1 MKNSIGN
8 LFLEMAVIVLV
19 ASAIGLIWNHR
30 MLSAVWSGKSVPV
43 PSSPVSADSA
53 NLPLPAGLAQAKY
66 LYDHKQAVFV
76 DARDE
81 LTFSRGR
88 IKGAISL
95 PVGKFE
101 EKLAE
106 FKNKVPL
113 SDTLVVYCNG
123 YGCNDSMT
131 DGKKLMS
138 NGYRQ
143 VLVFEGGFPE
153 WKDAGYPLE
162 GEHQ

>member
-1 MKNSIGN
+1 MKNNFRN
-8 LFLEMAVIVLV
+8 LILEMSVIVLA
-19 ASAIGLIWNHR
+19 ASVIGVIWNHK
-30 MLSAVWSGKSVPV
+30 MLYGVWSGKALSAPASTASTDSV
-43 PSSPVSADSA
+43 A
-53 NLPLPAGLAQAKY
+53 LPIPAGIAQAKF
-66 LYDHKQAVFV
+66 LFDNKQAVFV

-81 LTFSRGR
+81 TAFSQSR
-88 IKGAISL
+88 IKGAVSL

-101 EKLAE
+101 EELGK

-123 YGCNDSMT
+123 YGCNDSMIV
-131 DGKKLMS
+131 GKKLLS

-143 VLVFEGGFPE
+143 VLIFEGGYPE

-162 GEHQ
+162 GEQR

>member
-1 MKNSIGN
+1 MKNNSGN
-8 LFLEMAVIVLV
+8 LLLEMAVIVLV
-19 ASAIGLIWNHR
+19 ASVIGLIWNHE
-30 MLSAVWSGKSVPV
+30 MLYAVWSGKSVAA
-43 PSSPVSADSA
+43 PSAPVSADSV

-66 LYDHKQAVFV
+66 LYDRKQAVFV

-81 LTFSRGR
+81 LAFSRGR

-101 EKLAE
+101 AKLAE
-106 FKNKVPL
+106 FKKKVPL
-113 SDTLVVYCNG
+113 SDTLVIYCNG

-131 DGKKLMS
+131 VGKELMA

-143 VLVFEGGFPE
+143 VLVFEGGYPE
-153 WKDAGYPLE
+153 WKDSGYPME
-162 GEHQ
+162 GEQK